1 MSPRLAGNIIA
12 MVSMALWASG
22 FVALQ
27 ALLRSWDPLL
37 LAPLRMALAALA
49 LTLVL
54 GLGGRIAELR
64 ALPWRQ
70 ALVTGGLGLGCSGL
84 LIVWGQSKSDALT
97 ASIITTAL
105 PLLAALMSAAAGDER
120 LRASL
125 LGGVGLAI
133 CGGLLATLGTAQA
146 GPGFRGGEVMVLGAI
161 LFFVWYSRRTVTHFP
176 GVRDLPK
183 TAAALISGTLVLLFF
198 AALGLGTGLA
208 EPRYDFSPR
217 ALLLLAWM
225 GPIAFAGASFLW
237 LRATRMLG
245 VTVAGI
251 HQNEIPFFV
260 MALLL
265 AFGGTFDW
273 LHVAGAFLVL
283 AGAGLA
289 QMRQVMP
296 LLQSHGRQKGDGT

>member
-1 MSPRLAGNIIA
+1 MPPRLAGNIIA
-12 MVSMALWASG
+12 IASMALWASG

-27 ALLRSWDPLL
+27 YLLQSWDPLL
-37 LAPLRMALAALA
+37 LAPVRMALAALA

-54 GLGGRIAELR
+54 GLGGRLAELR

-70 ALVTGGLGLGCSGL
+70 ALITGGLGLGGSGL

-105 PLLAALMSAAAGDER
+105 PLLAALMSAVAGDER
-120 LRASL
+120 LRVSL

-133 CGGLLATLGTAQA
+133 TGGLLATLGTAQA
-146 GPGFRGGEVMVLGAI
+146 GPGFRGGEIMVLAAVTC
-161 LFFVWYSRRTVTHFP
+161 FVWYSRRTVTHFP

-183 TAAALISGTLVLLFF
+183 TAAALICASGVLLVF
-198 AALGLGTGLA
+198 AIAGLASGVA
-208 EPRYDFSPR
+208 EPRVDLSPR
-217 ALLLLAWM
+217 SLLLLAWM
-225 GPIAFAGASFLW
+225 DPIAFAGASFLW
-237 LRATRMLG
+237 LRASRMLG

-265 AFGGTFDW
+265 AFGGSFDW
-273 LHVAGAFLVL
+273 LHVAGAVLVL
-283 AGAGLA
+283 AGACWAQWRQLKPLA
-289 QMRQVMP
+289 LGEGYNQAGPQ
-296 LLQSHGRQKGDGT
+296 

>member
-27 ALLRSWDPLL
+27 YLLESWDPLL

-49 LTLVL
+49 LTLAL
-54 GLGGRIAELR
+54 GLGGRLGELR
-64 ALPWRQ
+64 TLPWRQ
-70 ALVTGGLGLGCSGL
+70 ALIAGGVGLGLSGL
-84 LIVWGQSKSDALT
+84 FIVWGQSRSDALT

-133 CGGLLATLGTAQA
+133 VGGLLATLGTAQA
-146 GPGFRGGEVMVLGAI
+146 GPGFRGGEIVVLAAVTC
-161 LFFVWYSRRTVTHFP
+161 FVWYSRRTVTHFP

-183 TAAALISGTLVLLFF
+183 TAAALICASGVLLVF
-198 AALGLGTGLA
+198 AIAGLGSGVA
-208 EPRYDFSPR
+208 EARYDLSPR
-217 ALLLLAWM
+217 SLLLLVWM

-265 AFGGTFDW
+265 AFGGSFEW
-273 LHVAGAFLVL
+273 LHVAGAILVL
-283 AGAGLA
+283 AGAALA
-289 QMRQVMP
+289 QLRHLRP
-296 LLQSHGRQKGDGT
+296 LTPGESQNQASGS

>member
-22 FVALQ
+22 FVALE
-27 ALLRSWDPLL
+27 ALLRSWDPFL
-37 LAPLRMALAALA
+37 LAPVRMTLAACA
-49 LTLVL
+49 LVL
-54 GLGGRIAELR
+54 LLGLRGRLAELR
-64 ALPWRQ
+64 AVPWRQ
-70 ALVTGGLGLGCSGL
+70 ALITGGLGLGLSGL
-84 LIVWGQSKSDALT
+84 LIVWGQSKSDAVT

-105 PLLAALMSAAAGDER
+105 PLLAAMMSAAAGDGR
-120 LRASL
+120 LRTSL

-146 GPGFRGGEVMVLGAI
+146 GPGFRGGEIMVLAAVTC
-161 LFFVWYSRRTVTHFP
+161 FVWYSRRTVTHFP

-183 TAAALISGTLVLLFF
+183 TAAALICASGVLLVFT
-198 AALGLGTGLA
+198 AAGLGAGLA
-208 EPRYDFSPR
+208 EPHYDLSPR
-217 ALLLLAWM
+217 SLLLLAWM
-225 GPIAFAGASFLW
+225 GPIAFAGASLLW
-237 LRATRMLG
+237 LTATRMLG

-265 AFGGTFDW
+265 AFGGSFEW
-273 LHVAGAFLVL
+273 LHVAGAMLVL

-289 QMRQVMP
+289 QWRQLMP
-296 LLQSHGRQKGDGT
+296 LAIGAGRSRASGP

>member
-1 MSPRLAGNIIA
+1 
-12 MVSMALWASG
+12 
-22 FVALQ
+22 
-27 ALLRSWDPLL
+27 
-37 LAPLRMALAALA
+37 MALAALA
-49 LTLVL
+49 LTLAL
-54 GLGGRIAELR
+54 GLGGRLGELR
-64 ALPWRQ
+64 TLPWRQ
-70 ALVTGGLGLGCSGL
+70 ALIAGGVGLGLSGL
-84 LIVWGQSKSDALT
+84 FIVWGQSRSDALT

-133 CGGLLATLGTAQA
+133 VGGLLATLGTAQA
-146 GPGFRGGEVMVLGAI
+146 GPGFRGGEIVVLAAVTC
-161 LFFVWYSRRTVTHFP
+161 FVWYSRRTVTHFP

-183 TAAALISGTLVLLFF
+183 TAAALICASGVLLVF
-198 AALGLGTGLA
+198 AIAGLGSGVA
-208 EPRYDFSPR
+208 EARYDLSPR
-217 ALLLLAWM
+217 SLLLLVWM

-265 AFGGTFDW
+265 AFGGSFEW
-273 LHVAGAFLVL
+273 LHVAGAILVL
-283 AGAGLA
+283 AGAALA
-289 QMRQVMP
+289 QLRHLRP
-296 LLQSHGRQKGDGT
+296 LTPGESQNQASGS

>member
-27 ALLRSWDPLL
+27 YLLESWDPLL

-49 LTLVL
+49 LTLAL
-54 GLGGRIAELR
+54 GLGGRLGELR

-70 ALVTGGLGLGCSGL
+70 ALIAGGVGLGLSGL
-84 LIVWGQSKSDALT
+84 FIVWGQSRSDALT

-133 CGGLLATLGTAQA
+133 VGGLLATLGTAQA
-146 GPGFRGGEVMVLGAI
+146 GPGFRGGEIVVLAAVTC
-161 LFFVWYSRRTVTHFP
+161 FVWYSRRTVTHFP

-183 TAAALISGTLVLLFF
+183 TAAALICASGVLLVF
-198 AALGLGTGLA
+198 AIAGLGSGVA
-208 EPRYDFSPR
+208 EARYDLSPR
-217 ALLLLAWM
+217 SLLLLVWM

-265 AFGGTFDW
+265 AFGGSFEW
-273 LHVAGAFLVL
+273 LHVAGAILVL
-283 AGAGLA
+283 AGAALA
-289 QMRQVMP
+289 QLRHLRP
-296 LLQSHGRQKGDGT
+296 LTPGESQNQASGS

>member
-27 ALLRSWDPLL
+27 YLLESWDPLL

-49 LTLVL
+49 LTLAL
-54 GLGGRIAELR
+54 GLGGRLGELR
-64 ALPWRQ
+64 TLPWRQ
-70 ALVTGGLGLGCSGL
+70 ALIAGGVGLGLSGL
-84 LIVWGQSKSDALT
+84 FIVWGQSRSDALT

-105 PLLAALMSAAAGDER
+105 PVLAALMSAAAGDER

-133 CGGLLATLGTAQA
+133 VGGLLATLGTAQA
-146 GPGFRGGEVMVLGAI
+146 GPGFRGGEIVVLAAVTC
-161 LFFVWYSRRTVTHFP
+161 FVWYSRRTVTHFP

-183 TAAALISGTLVLLFF
+183 TAAALICASGVLLVF
-198 AALGLGTGLA
+198 AIAGLGSGVA
-208 EPRYDFSPR
+208 EARYDLSPR
-217 ALLLLAWM
+217 SLLLLVWM

-265 AFGGTFDW
+265 AFGGSFEW
-273 LHVAGAFLVL
+273 LHVAGAILVL
-283 AGAGLA
+283 AGAALA
-289 QMRQVMP
+289 QLRHLRP
-296 LLQSHGRQKGDGT
+296 LTPGESQNQASGS